1 MFHEFFELSPVDYAK
16 MLINTK
22 NPNESKESV
31 AEIKQKIKDRIK
43 KMSEREKKK
52 KKKKKKK
59 KMRKRK
65 KKKSADEILKIIEEI
80 LDYNKNAQKIFWFHQ
95 KLIKKNQN
103 QNLKKAL
110 QK

>member
-1 MFHEFFELSPVDYAK
+1 

-52 KKKKKKK
+52 KCGWDTK
-59 KMRKRK
+59 
-65 KKKSADEILKIIEEI
+65 
-80 LDYNKNAQKIFWFHQ
+80 DYWRDSW
-95 KLIKKNQN
+95 
-103 QNLKKAL
+103 L
-110 QK
+110 Q

>member
-31 AEIKQKIKDRIK
+31 AEIKHKIKDRIK
-43 KMSEREKKK
+43 KMSERE
-52 KKKKKKK
+52 
-59 KMRKRK
+59 K

-80 LDYNKNAQKIFWFHQ
+80 LDYNKNAQKIFWFRQ

-103 QNLKKAL
+103 
-110 QK
+110 